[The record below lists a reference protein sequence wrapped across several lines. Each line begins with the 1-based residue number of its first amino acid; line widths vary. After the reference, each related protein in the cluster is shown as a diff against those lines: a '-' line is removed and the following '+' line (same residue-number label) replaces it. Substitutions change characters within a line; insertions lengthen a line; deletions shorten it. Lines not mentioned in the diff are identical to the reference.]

1 MRGVWAPPWPFL
13 SALPA
18 ASQRTG
24 SGEAPREREEMDQA
38 GTGWWGRSLQA
49 CTDPTAHPIPSG
61 LWLPHAQ
68 PVSRW
73 HQVPTDTAAV
83 PGRASSGPNSD
94 CSTGAQ
100 KAAGKGV
107 PGGYRGAWGG
117 KGRIHLGLTC
127 YTQVGPCL
135 TLPQFALLWN
145 GRQQVTLET
154 EGPGGGSEPSFAL
167 AGSSPAPMG
176 SWEPQPVLRPVGMEE
191 GLGQAGPWA
200 PGLGGWPALPEGSS
214 STRSLLQRQAAS
226 ASGERPCAACRQSR

>member
-1 MRGVWAPPWPFL
+1 MRGVWATPWPFL
-13 SALPA
+13 STLALGRHPEKEKRWIKLELDGGA
-18 ASQRTG
+18 GACSLHRPHCPPHPKCAVA
-24 SGEAPREREEMDQA
+24 APR
-38 GTGWWGRSLQA
+38 TA
-49 CTDPTAHPIPSG
+49 C
-61 LWLPHAQ
+61 LP
-68 PVSRW
+68 V
-73 HQVPTDTAAV
+73 
-83 PGRASSGPNSD
+83 ASSSHRHSCSARQGQLGPQFRLQYW
-94 CSTGAQ
+94 STEGSRER
-100 KAAGKGV
+100 GV
-107 PGGYRGAWGG
+107 PGGCRGAWGG
-117 KGRIHLGLTC
+117 EGTIHLGLTC

-226 ASGERPCAACRQSR
+226 ASGERPCAACTQSR